1 MHKFDKDLRD
11 QQNKNND
18 LKLNFLISSY
28 FPNWCCNQK
37 HTERCVE
44 VIANNLHCNPTTP
57 VPEHTAGID
66 NTQMDIDDIE
76 EVGAVATTSAIGYVK
91 NVY

>member
-1 MHKFDKDLRD
+1 M
-11 QQNKNND
+11 
-18 LKLNFLISSY
+18 
-28 FPNWCCNQK
+28 
-37 HTERCVE
+37 E
-44 VIANNLHCNPTTP
+44 VIANNLHCKPTTP

-91 NVY
+91 NVYLLTV